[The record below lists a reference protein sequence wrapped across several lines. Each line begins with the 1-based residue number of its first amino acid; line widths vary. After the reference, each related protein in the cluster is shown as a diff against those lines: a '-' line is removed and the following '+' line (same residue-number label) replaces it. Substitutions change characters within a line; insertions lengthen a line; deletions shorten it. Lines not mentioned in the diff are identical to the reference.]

1 MARPREF
8 DTDTALDQAIGV
20 FREHGFEGSSAQM
33 LVDAMGIGRQSLY
46 VAFGDKWQLYRAAVR
61 RYGMGECA
69 AHIEAL
75 RSGAR
80 AIDGIEAM
88 LRRVVETADRPC
100 LGVGSIC
107 EFGTSH
113 ADLAEIRTALGA
125 PLRAAIADRI
135 RDAQQEGDASTD
147 LEPEITADYLITS
160 IAGLRVAGRSGADRA
175 TLAGLA
181 TLALRAVR

>member
-8 DTDTALDQAIGV
+8 DSDVALDQAIGV
-20 FREHGFEGSSAQM
+20 FRVHGFEGSSAQM

-46 VAFGDKWQLYRAAVR
+46 AAFGDKWQLYRAAVR

-69 AHIEAL
+69 AHLEAL
-75 RSGAR
+75 RNGAR
-80 AIDGIEAM
+80 AIDGVEAM
-88 LRRVVETADRPC
+88 LWRVVETADRPC

-113 ADLAEIRTALGA
+113 ADLAEIHAALGA
-125 PLRAAIADRI
+125 PLRSAIADRI
-135 RDAQQEGDASTD
+135 RDAQQEGDAVTG
-147 LEPEITADYLITS
+147 LEPEIAADFLIAN
-160 IAGLRVAGRSGADRA
+160 IAGLRVAGRGGADRA

-181 TLALRAVR
+181 TMALRTLR

>member
-8 DTDTALDQAIGV
+8 DTDAALDRAIGV

-46 VAFGDKWQLYRAAVR
+46 AAYGDKWQLYRAAVR
-61 RYGMGECA
+61 RYGIEESA

-75 RSGAR
+75 RSGRR
-80 AIDGIEAM
+80 ALDGIEAM
-88 LRRVVETADRPC
+88 LERIVETADRPC

-113 ADLAEIRTALGA
+113 GDLVDLHALLGA
-125 PLRAAIADRI
+125 ALRTAIADRV
-135 RDAQQEGDASTD
+135 RGAQREGDVAAD
-147 LEPEITADYLITS
+147 LEPDVIADFLIANM
-160 IAGLRVAGRSGADRA
+160 AGLRVAGRGGADRA
-175 TLAGLA
+175 ALAGLA
-181 TLALRAVR
+181 TTALRALR